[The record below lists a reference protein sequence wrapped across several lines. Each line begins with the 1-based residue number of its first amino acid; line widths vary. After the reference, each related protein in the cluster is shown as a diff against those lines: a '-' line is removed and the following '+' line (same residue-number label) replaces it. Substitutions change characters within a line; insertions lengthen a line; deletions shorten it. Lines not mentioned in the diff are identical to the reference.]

1 MALNI
6 KNPEA
11 QALASEVARLSGQ
24 SITAAVID
32 ALRDRKAL
40 LERRSNSRRRLQL
53 ARRFLELEVWP
64 LPDAID
70 AAGTSEDELLGYGE
84 SGA

>member
-11 QALASEVARLSGQ
+11 QELANQVARLTGQ
-24 SITAAVID
+24 SITGAVID
-32 ALRDRKAL
+32 ALRERKAS
-40 LERRSNSRRRLQL
+40 LERRSQTARRLQL
-53 ARRFLELEVWP
+53 ARRFLEQEVWP
-64 LPDAID
+64 LPDA
-70 AAGTSEDELLGYGE
+70 AGTDRTSEDELLGFGE

>member
-11 QALASEVARLSGQ
+11 QELANEVARLSGQ

-32 ALRDRKAL
+32 ALRDRKEL
-40 LERRSNSRRRLQL
+40 LERRSQRARRLQL
-53 ARRFLELEVWP
+53 ARGFLKMEVWP
-64 LPDAID
+64 LRD
-70 AAGTSEDELLGYGE
+70 AAGAAALTEDDLLGFGE

>member
-1 MALNI
+1 M
-6 KNPEA
+6 KNTEA
-11 QALASEVARLSGQ
+11 QELASDVARLSGQ

-40 LERRSNSRRRLQL
+40 LERRTQRARRLQL
-53 ARRFLELEVWP
+53 ARVFLEQEVWP
-64 LPDAID
+64 LPDASR
-70 AAGTSEDELLGYGE
+70 AAGVGEDELLGFGE

>member
-11 QALASEVARLSGQ
+11 QALANDVARMTGQ
-24 SITAAVID
+24 SITRAVID
-32 ALRDRKAL
+32 ALRERKAS
-40 LERRSNSRRRLQL
+40 LERRADG
-53 ARRFLELEVWP
+53 ARKLRQARKFLEQEIWL
-64 LPDAID
+64 LPDD
-70 AAGTSEDELLGYGE
+70 PRAAEITEQEILGFGE

>member
-11 QALASEVARLSGQ
+11 QELASDVARLSGQ

-40 LERRSNSRRRLQL
+40 LERRTQRARRLQL
-53 ARRFLELEVWP
+53 ARRFLEQEVWP
-64 LPDAID
+64 LPDASH
-70 AAGTSEDELLGYGE
+70 AAGVAEDELLGFGE